1 MSCLQVIL
9 ASINFWTP
17 SGPIRESG
25 GEREQ
30 RDQKQEV
37 IIYTSRLNNKTT
49 SYLGVGIPKN
59 DINNNIIIIVFTVD
73 FCLVPVWNLV
83 H

>member
-1 MSCLQVIL
+1 MFTGIL